1 MQIFG
6 MRVLVRFKEVPNAAD
21 GTVDTINGIERLYI
35 YRADTLDLKDQ
46 DPIAVLKSTFV
57 MKRIL

>member
-1 MQIFG
+1 
-6 MRVLVRFKEVPNAAD
+6 MRVLARFKEVPDAD
-21 GTVDTINGIERLYI
+21 GAIDTINGIERLYI
-35 YRADTLDLKDQ
+35 YRADTLDLKD